1 VIASVRIQAENPYAM
16 NPYEPTFLGTVSP
29 PPISESD
36 NIVDRLITASNV
48 EDLVFYDVSD
58 CNLYGRKRAQRLTG
72 TLAERATAAGCD
84 TLVYQSVLWWCFVF
98 IPVFPRGV
106 YTVIQKLECDD
117 PDGDADQY
125 RAIRVTWDWQQVG
138 TQFLIV
144 ASVLAL
150 TISGGWFWI
159 SSR

>member
-1 VIASVRIQAENPYAM
+1 M
-16 NPYEPTFLGTVSP
+16 NPYDPPFVGTVSP
-29 PPISESD
+29 PPISEFA

-58 CNLYGRKRAQRLTG
+58 CNLYGRKNAQRLTG

-84 TLVYQSVLWWCFVF
+84 TLVYQSVLWWCCVF
-98 IPVFPRGV
+98 IPVFPLGV
-106 YTVIQKLECDD
+106 YTVVQKLECDD

-125 RAIRVTWDWQQVG
+125 RAIRAAWDWQQVA
-138 TQFLIV
+138 TRFLMV
-144 ASVLAL
+144 VCMLGV
-150 TISGGWFWI
+150 TISGVWFWF

>member
-1 VIASVRIQAENPYAM
+1 M
-16 NPYEPTFLGTVSP
+16 NPYD
-29 PPISESD
+29 PPIVRAVPPSTVPQFD
-36 NIVDRLITASNV
+36 DIVDRLITASNV

-58 CNLYGRKRAQRLTG
+58 CNLYGRKNSQRLSG
-72 TLAERATAAGCD
+72 NVADRATAAGCD
-84 TLVYQSVLWWCFVF
+84 TLVYQSVLWWCIVFV
-98 IPVFPRGV
+98 PVFPLGV

-125 RAIRVTWDWQQVG
+125 RAIRVAWDRQQVG

-144 ASVLAL
+144 ASILGL
-150 TISGGWFWI
+150 TFSGAWFWF